1 VPVLHVFS
9 PAPCLCSSVSLSA
22 TGQSKQKPRKLLC
35 LRKGKAKQGSL
46 YSPSSSRPLNQF
58 RPATM
63 TKPQPGRGQEDVQVL
78 VQRPYSHDRSSP
90 PSSPGPRPATT
101 ARPRPTPPPPL
112 RARPYYRRWSP
123 WIVSAATVACVV
135 VFVVTM
141 YVNDCP
147 RRRSATGGCAAGFL
161 GRFAFQ
167 PLKENPL
174 LGPSSATY
182 ARIVSHHHPLVPS
195 QLATTTTSTL
205 LIHCW

>member
-1 VPVLHVFS
+1 VQLAKAS
-9 PAPCLCSSVSLSA
+9 RSRGNCSVYV
-22 TGQSKQKPRKLLC
+22 
-35 LRKGKAKQGSL
+35 KGWEKGRKAKQGNLHS
-46 YSPSSSRPLNQF
+46 YSSPSSSRSVNQF

-63 TKPQPGRGQEDVQVL
+63 KPQPGRDQEDVEVL
-78 VQRPYSHDRSSP
+78 VERPYSHDRSSP

-101 ARPRPTPPPPL
+101 ARPRPTPPL

-123 WIVSAATVACVV
+123 WIVSATTIACVV

-182 ARIVSHHHPLVPS
+182 ARIVSHHPLVPF
-195 QLATTTTSTL
+195 L
-205 LIHCW
+205 LHCIAFSSYEPPTIRNRLLTP